1 MQFWQK
7 GQFAMS
13 IRDQPDPKNAEKHWK
28 TYARAAYALFLREI
42 ANCDEYTHSRWYQ
55 FATELQFTSNLRT
68 DFGTDWHS
76 DTLILAQN
84 DDSRATYAPLLTPN
98 CGENRNPR
106 ATWALVLGRFGLKF
120 SHFSPKMAIHE
131 RPTHL
136 CWPQISFKITIHEQ
150 PVHWFWHRLA
160 LKFSHFSPKYRFTS
174 NLRTFTDPQ
183 ISLKTAIHEHPA
195 HWFWHR
201 LALKFSTFSAKM
213 RFTNKLCVNR
223 VEG

>member
-13 IRDQPDPKNAEKHWK
+13 IRDQPEPKNAEKHWK
-28 TYARAAYALFLREI
+28 TYARAAYALFLRER

-106 ATWALVLGRFGLKF
+106 ATCALVLAQISTQIL
-120 SHFSPKMAIHE
+120 SIQPKMAIHE
-131 RPTHL
+131 EFTHL
-136 CWPQISFKITIHEQ
+136 YWPQIAMKI
-150 PVHWFWHRLA
+150 
-160 LKFSHFSPKYRFTS
+160 
-174 NLRTFTDPQ
+174 
-183 ISLKTAIHEHPA
+183 AIHE
-195 HWFWHR
+195 
-201 LALKFSTFSAKM
+201 
-213 RFTNKLCVNR
+213 
-223 VEG
+223 